1 MKERSKRQS
10 FLGSQSDKIL
20 GGCAV
25 AIIGL
30 GGGGSHIAQQSAHLG
45 VGNFLLIDPDRV
57 EESNLNR
64 LIGAT
69 AEDAVQEVRKTSVAA
84 RLITGINPLARV
96 ERVDGKWQDVHQL
109 LRGCDIIFGCLDT
122 YKDRYELEI
131 TARRYLVPYID
142 IGMDVHEVGDGFSV
156 SGQVILSMPGCLCMR
171 CLGFLRDDL
180 LAREAENYGAAGG
193 RPQVVW
199 ANGALAS
206 AAVAVFTQLFTPWH
220 GAHADCIYADCIYLE
235 YDGNNQNVT
244 TCNRLLHMKGKQCP
258 HFLQF
263 SDLGDPFWIPEQQKE
278 DEDGEIP
285 GKG

>member
-1 MKERSKRQS
+1 MNERYERQS
-10 FLGSQSDKIL
+10 FLGSQSDRIL

-25 AIIGL
+25 TIVGL
-30 GGGGSHIAQQSAHLG
+30 GGGGSHIAQQLGHLG

-69 AEDAVQEVRKTSVAA
+69 AEDAARRTQKTLVAS
-84 RLITGINPLARV
+84 RLINGIDPLARA
-96 ERVDGKWQDVHQL
+96 ERLDGKWQEFHQF
-109 LRGCDIIFGCLDT
+109 LRGSDIIFGCVDT
-122 YKDRYELEI
+122 YRDRYELEI

-142 IGMDVHEVGDGFSV
+142 IGMNVHEIEGGFSV

-180 LAREAENYGAAGG
+180 LAREEENYGAAGG

-220 GAHADCIYADCIYLE
+220 AAHADCVYLE
-235 YDGNNQNVT
+235 YDGNNQSVT
-244 TCNRLLHMKGKQCP
+244 TSNRLLQMRGRQCP
-258 HFLQF
+258 HFPQR
-263 SDLGDPFWIPEQQKE
+263 SDLGDPFWIPEKF
-278 DEDGEIP
+278 
-285 GKG
+285 

>member
-10 FLGSQSDKIL
+10 FLGRQSDKIL
-20 GGCAV
+20 GDCTV
-25 AIIGL
+25 AIVGL
-30 GGGGSHIAQQSAHLG
+30 GGGGSHIAQQLAHLG

-69 AEDAVQEVRKTSVAA
+69 AEDAGKKTQKTLVAS
-84 RLITGINPLARV
+84 RLISGINPLAHV
-96 ERVDGKWQDVHQL
+96 DLLDGKWQDVHQF
-109 LRGCDIIFGCLDT
+109 LRGSDIIFGGVDT
-122 YKDRYELEI
+122 YRDRYELEI

-142 IGMDVHEVGDGFSV
+142 IGMDVHEVEGGFSV

-171 CLGFLRDDL
+171 CSGFLRDDL

-206 AAVAVFTQLFTPWH
+206 AAVGVFTRLFTPWH
-220 GAHADCIYADCIYLE
+220 RAHNDCVYLE
-235 YDGNNQNVT
+235 YDGNDQTVST
-244 TCNRLLHMKGKQCP
+244 SNRLLQMRGKRCP
-258 HFLQF
+258 HFLHF
-263 SDLGDPFWIPEQQKE
+263 SDLGDPFWIPEKV
-278 DEDGEIP
+278 
-285 GKG
+285 